1 MTQEIKIRALDL
13 IKKGLS
19 VSDVANQLQVHRTT
33 VHRWTKEID
42 EKKTT
47 KIKREDAIGG
57 QVITHPKFIGVRSV
71 AEAAATKS
79 VQPLVAQIAT
89 KKSATHVAIHPKPV
103 AHDFATDATDATD
116 ATHATDAT
124 DATHATHATDVARQ
138 QKRVATLK
146 TQVITKSKVD
156 SCNTFALPSATHATV
171 ATCVATASVA
181 SSIPWVQ
188 MLQAAL
194 LATFCFVA
202 TAFIIWESGEAQGG
216 AAATVLAGLI
226 EVGALGLAAVP
237 LNGKQG
243 WLKCFVLGLIGL
255 YSVSLLCSAS
265 IAKSQHQKILLEE
278 SNKNNE
284 LNKQITVEKIKSNKA
299 KEELLRDSMASK
311 RMELEALLQ
320 KGYVGASRK
329 LSGEISDLENKLLNL
344 EVPQVAI
351 GMLQSSETLVF
362 AGVFWLCAG
371 RAILV
376 VLNFFAASLLHR
388 FFKFQGGGI

>member
-103 AHDFATDATDATD
+103 AHDFATDATD
-116 ATHATDAT
+116 
-124 DATHATHATDVARQ
+124 ATDVARQ

-351 GMLQSSETLVF
+351 GMLQSSKTLVF